1 MTVTIWYHDPE
12 EVNPKTSFVGLSEVL
27 KSAHRRDWTEAPRG
41 LITDLFDYARPD
53 VVLSVDGTPVCSL
66 ELTNMNPSGHNIP
79 QRFSCMARAAELGV
93 PAILY
98 YPEACRRRFSDP
110 NVRYLNIRVPMA
122 NIRLIET
129 YETPSLSVFWPTDQ
143 ETKLPTTSQSDHQ
156 FLADLM
162 ELFIQWKDDKKFVLE
177 NPLFTKAVRE
187 MEDTISRYKGSS
199 YKRNKTTRQFFPN
212 GFPQTYAG
220 EHNGKSVYIDPPGG
234 AIMYE
239 TSTLI
244 SILENDY
251 SVLPEWESAKRL
263 LSRRKYSLVYKGTLS
278 SRGLDSEHPYPGHL
292 TMLDVLYCREKGGRS
307 HSDRE
312 INVVYAL
319 PAKIDSF
326 VERIENSIN
335 NLDKKPTATY
345 IVDTFADILLL
356 DGGAVMGKTNRVSGG
371 SPQKI
376 LGVGRWHKFPSP
388 RLY

>member
-1 MTVTIWYHDPE
+1 
-12 EVNPKTSFVGLSEVL
+12 
-27 KSAHRRDWTEAPRG
+27 
-41 LITDLFDYARPD
+41 
-53 VVLSVDGTPVCSL
+53 
-66 ELTNMNPSGHNIP
+66 
-79 QRFSCMARAAELGV
+79 
-93 PAILY
+93 
-98 YPEACRRRFSDP
+98 
-110 NVRYLNIRVPMA
+110 
-122 NIRLIET
+122 
-129 YETPSLSVFWPTDQ
+129 
-143 ETKLPTTSQSDHQ
+143 
-156 FLADLM
+156 
-162 ELFIQWKDDKKFVLE
+162 
-177 NPLFTKAVRE
+177 